1 MVQRDVIVVGAGFTG
16 LTAASELA
24 AAGLDVLLIEARD
37 HVGGKVEA
45 LVLPG
50 GTRIDTGGQFFC
62 RDMGALTALIAA
74 QGRKPVMTHYDGETV
89 YRPPISQEQGYERW
103 RGVDA
108 LRDRMIA
115 TCPHDPDLA
124 GLTVADWV
132 ARQEDVSADVRKSF
146 LRLIKGL
153 WCRSPDE
160 VSFLWLASNDRR
172 ITNTYSEMEMFL
184 PETVHAVAETM
195 AEKLADRLKLN
206 SPVTRIEYSQTG
218 VTVTAGDER
227 FFARRLLLAM
237 PPVMIRKLEFAPAL
251 PDQLVNALDA
261 WSPGLSIK
269 VQVTYDRPFWH
280 DRGLSGAVM
289 WHEPQ
294 GLYACDASR
303 GDYAGLVI
311 FIGGPE
317 AEQWHR
323 LPQQALID
331 FVRGQLVEAFGPEGG
346 TALDIHIRDWVNDPW
361 SDGAYSDVVT
371 RLDAGDTEDVLR
383 RGLGSVRFASSELAL
398 SYPGYIEG
406 AIIAGRRAAED
417 IANDLGAGA
426 KNVSA
431 G

>member
-1 MVQRDVIVVGAGFTG
+1 M
-16 LTAASELA
+16 
-24 AAGLDVLLIEARD
+24 
-37 HVGGKVEA
+37 
-45 LVLPG
+45 
-50 GTRIDTGGQFFC
+50 
-62 RDMGALTALIAA
+62 
-74 QGRKPVMTHYDGETV
+74 
-89 YRPPISQEQGYERW
+89 
-103 RGVDA
+103 
-108 LRDRMIA
+108 RDRMIA
-115 TCPHDPDLA
+115 TRSDDPDLA

-331 FVRGQLVEAFGPEGG
+331 FVRDQLVEAFGPEGG
-346 TALDIHIRDWVNDPW
+346 TARDIHIRDWVNDPW

-371 RLDAGDTEDVLR
+371 RLDARDTEDVLR

-406 AIIAGRRAAED
+406 AIIAGRRAAEE
-417 IANDLGAGA
+417 ITTDLEAGE